1 MSEFFSIVTNLGLQK
16 LAALPTGETL
26 TLTHMAFGNST
37 LEPTADMTALHSEQY
52 RCELTKVQVDKMDKN
67 NLVTEATIEA
77 DVGGFWIREI
87 GIYDEFGDLFAVGKY
102 PATYKPSDTEGTVK
116 ELGVRM
122 ILRVTNADTVMV
134 TYYRGIIDG
143 AANTDL
149 DNLTFAGQQKFDDK
163 ADLESPTFTGTPMAP
178 TPAQGNNTTQVAT
191 TAFVATAVAA
201 AIEALMGAAPD
212 ALNTLQELA
221 TALGNDENFA
231 TTVTNEIAK
240 KANIAS
246 PTFTGTPKAPTAAA
260 GTNTT
265 QIATTA
271 FVTAAVSVVSQA
283 ITTAVNN
290 LVGSAPDGLN
300 TLQELAAAIGNDT
313 AYSTTVTNALANKA
327 NKTGDTVTGA
337 NATPTSAFTTRNIKA
352 QTTDPGAGSSLTTGQ
367 ILLVYE

>member
-1 MSEFFSIVTNLGLQK
+1 MSEFFSIITNTGLQK

-37 LEPTADMTALHSEQY
+37 LEPTADMTSLHSEQY
-52 RCELTKVQVDKMDKN
+52 RCELTKVQVDKTNKN

-77 DVGGFWIREI
+77 DVGGFWVREI

-102 PATYKPSDTEGTVK
+102 PATYKPLDSEGTVK

-122 ILRVTNADTVMV
+122 ILRVSNADNVIV
-134 TYYRGIIDG
+134 TYFRGIIDG

-149 DNLTFAGQQKFDDK
+149 DNLTFAGQQKFDEK
-163 ADLESPTFTGTPMAP
+163 ADLESPSFTGTPTAP
-178 TPAQGNNTTQVAT
+178 TATKGTESTQVAT
-191 TAFVATAVAA
+191 TEFVATAVAA

-231 TTVTNEIAK
+231 TTITNEIAK

-271 FVTAAVSVVSQA
+271 FVTAAVAVVSNA

-300 TLQELAAAIGNDT
+300 TLQELATAIGNDT
-313 AYSTTVTNALANKA
+313 AFATTINTSLGNKA
-327 NKTGDTVTGA
+327 NKTGAAITVA
-337 NATPTSAFTTRNIKA
+337 NASPTSAYTVRNIKA